1 MAKVKNT
8 TIKEV
13 HFDNLNINKGSEFGM
28 SLLGRSIQEVGLGRS
43 VLLDKN
49 NVLIAGNKTVEAA
62 AALGI
67 EKMTIIESNGREII
81 AVKRTDLDINTDLG
95 IKAKILDNTVSE
107 HNYVED
113 AEMVQAVIADA
124 EIANIVAYGLKP
136 SEEEE
141 GRRVS
146 FNASVKHQI
155 KIEFSSSSDLDGAEK
170 DINNLLRNR
179 YPDAIVTV
187 KGKV

>member
-1 MAKVKNT
+1 MAKVKST
-8 TIKEV
+8 TIKDV
-13 HFDNLNINKGSEFGM
+13 HFDNMNINKGSEFGT
-28 SLLGRSIQEVGLGRS
+28 SLLGRSIEETGMGRS

-67 EKMTIIESNGREII
+67 EKMTIIETVGDEII
-81 AVKRTDLDINTDLG
+81 AVKRTDLDINTERG
-95 IKAKILDNTVSE
+95 IKAKILDNTVSA

-113 AEMVQAVIADA
+113 EEMVEALVQEAGIM
-124 EIANIVAYGLKP
+124 NLNTYGLKSP
-136 SEEEE
+136 DDED

-146 FNASVKHQI
+146 FNASNKHQI
-155 KIEFSSSSDLDGAEK
+155 KIEFTSSSDLEAAEK

-179 YPDAIVTV
+179 YPDAIITT
-187 KGKV
+187 KGK